1 MEAGH
6 ARVSKDK
13 VAQLE
18 DANDKL
24 TRQNVSQADTLSKM
38 QAEGAKQAARIKA
51 LEDELAITKKLA
63 ARSEKVGRIRSERDD
78 LRREVVRLRNERV
91 GLGHR
96 YINWGIRKNLV
107 SDTRNADLSVRAW
120 LHEEGI
126 LDDPRS
132 VSQWQATT
140 GFTLIP
146 NEVDPTSIP
155 FTLPCGS
162 ECQPPRSDSDDD
174 VEDPKSSAPKTS
186 EAKPAEATPK
196 SAKPPMSSVKSPENK
211 SSSKKTESRCKN
223 KRDEA
228 GSSTSKTSP
237 RDPKKPRT
245 SASDPIEVDID
256 EDPDDHAIRKKGETS
271 DHNELLDLHWTI
283 QGQKPWIR
291 FGWCGS
297 FLPDVDG
304 QHQHVRHA
312 ASVRLFQGWLSQVWE
327 HTGETLWNRLFFVKT
342 KTSAWDNAGYH
353 WVRLVFELCCLIEN
367 SDFTDDLIRFHCIP
381 HPAWPNVIKD
391 PINLEAIRS
400 AHGKDVALNYLT
412 EQHAKFWPEVP
423 SFARTKNGSV
433 QDWSCPLGSLFEMA
447 AHKNP
452 RHTDRSAKLYWRRL
466 QLYQGEE
473 PDQEAMS
480 PVDELFEVVEEKL
493 RRAGQMAS
501 DFIRSG
507 AVFPED
513 KVLPFVSVE
522 LPSDKGNRPDQW
534 FHGIPPPKTMFM
546 WEGEPNASFWKV
558 TPQMSAAPKPQAD
571 EDDQFEET
579 KPGPDQEDQS
589 SDYSPE

>member
-1 MEAGH
+1 MRDLRQAERAAGEMEAGH

-412 EQHAKFWPEVP
+412 E
-423 SFARTKNGSV
+423 
-433 QDWSCPLGSLFEMA
+433 
-447 AHKNP
+447 
-452 RHTDRSAKLYWRRL
+452 
-466 QLYQGEE
+466 
-473 PDQEAMS
+473 
-480 PVDELFEVVEEKL
+480 
-493 RRAGQMAS
+493 
-501 DFIRSG
+501 
-507 AVFPED
+507 
-513 KVLPFVSVE
+513 
-522 LPSDKGNRPDQW
+522 
-534 FHGIPPPKTMFM
+534 
-546 WEGEPNASFWKV
+546 
-558 TPQMSAAPKPQAD
+558 
-571 EDDQFEET
+571 
-579 KPGPDQEDQS
+579 
-589 SDYSPE
+589 